1 MSEQGGGR
9 EKKGKKKERKSSPK
23 SHREYRSREKGRLK
37 YGYFEEISAI
47 QENLLTTSTSPLFST
62 DRETLK
68 LHQPLSFINHSESI
82 FKDHFAQVE
91 NIILSSGNNSPNF
104 VLFNTISRLCRFQIY
119 LFIHRKSYH
128 LSSPNFQNF
137 IDQITQ
143 NSTPDF
149 LNWNA
154 KSDASL

>member
-1 MSEQGGGR
+1 MSEEGG

-91 NIILSSGNNSPNF
+91 NIILPSRVEIKSSNF